1 METDYQMKV
10 VTWWRLVTRWR
21 LAQLLTQGG
30 AGLLLPPGLVGGR
43 VGTHD
48 GAGVDV
54 VGAAVAVLR
63 FQPDPGVVICKPK
76 GKALTHV
83 VCLQGPPLAPPKCSQ
98 SVPPPVTPTGVL
110 QSPSLCLLPSSPT
123 GVLRSTSRALGVWAP
138 SNCSQPVPPPVTPT
152 GVLRSTSRASGVW
165 APSVALASSS
175 MPKLAITQLCLT
187 LCDPMGCSKTGSS
200 LHGIF
205 QARIQEWVAI
215 SFSTES
221 SWPRD

>member
-21 LAQLLTQGG
+21 LAQLLTQGR

-54 VGAAVAVLR
+54 VRAAVAVLR

-83 VCLQGPPLAPPKCSQ
+83 VCFQGPPLTPPELLPARAS
-98 SVPPPVTPTGVL
+98 SRHPPLGSFGPPAERQVCGHPVTAP
-110 QSPSLCLLPSSPT
+110 SPCLLPSSPT
-123 GVLRSTSRALGVWAP
+123 GVLRSTSRASGVWVP

-152 GVLRSTSRASGVW
+152 GTHIIPSTVHSRIKVIEAW
-165 APSVALASSS
+165 
-175 MPKLAITQLCLT
+175 
-187 LCDPMGCSKTGSS
+187 
-200 LHGIF
+200 
-205 QARIQEWVAI
+205 
-215 SFSTES
+215 
-221 SWPRD
+221 

>member
-1 METDYQMKV
+1 MWGLVTWRRLVIRWMETSYRVDVSYQVEASFIVEASNLEEASYQMETNYRLEAIYPGGETSSWVEASYWVESYLVETDYQMKV

-30 AGLLLPPGLVGGR
+30 AGLLLPPGLMGGR

-83 VCLQGPPLAPPKCSQ
+83 VCLQGPPLAPP
-98 SVPPPVTPTGVL
+98 
-110 QSPSLCLLPSSPT
+110 
-123 GVLRSTSRALGVWAP
+123 
-138 SNCSQPVPPPVTPT
+138 NCSQPVPPPIIPHW
-152 GVLRSTSRASGVW
+152 G
-165 APSVALASSS
+165 PSVSQPVPPPVIPHWGPSVHQQS
-175 MPKLAITQLCLT
+175 VRCVGTQ
-187 LCDPMGCSKTGSS
+187 
-200 LHGIF
+200 
-205 QARIQEWVAI
+205 
-215 SFSTES
+215 
-221 SWPRD
+221 